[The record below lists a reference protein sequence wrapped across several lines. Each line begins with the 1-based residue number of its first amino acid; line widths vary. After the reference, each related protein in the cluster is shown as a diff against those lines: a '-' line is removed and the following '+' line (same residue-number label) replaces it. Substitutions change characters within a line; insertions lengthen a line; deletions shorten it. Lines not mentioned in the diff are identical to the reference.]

1 MREIYILIKE
11 TIRDWQEDK
20 ASRLAAAL
28 ALYAILSIPPMLV
41 LVVGI
46 AGQAADEATAQQ
58 TIVSQVQRI
67 MGAQAGEVITAILD
81 AATQPEGLSLATVI
95 SLAVLFFSASGVFMQ
110 LQDALNTVWEVMPDP
125 EQGFMMTIRKRL
137 VSFIMVVCVGILL
150 IVLLVVNSL
159 LSLLGQLL
167 NDMLPFSITWA
178 RLLNYGVSFLLVVG
192 LIALVFKV
200 IPDVKI
206 AWRDV
211 WVGSVVTA
219 VLLALGVAGIS
230 LYMRYSDPT
239 SSYGAAGSLIILML
253 WVYYSA
259 QIIFLG
265 AEFTQVYA
273 HRRGAQIQP
282 DESAVY
288 MPRAQINQEN
298 EEVWQQ

>member
-1 MREIYILIKE
+1 MREIFVLIKE

-46 AGQAADEATAQQ
+46 AGQAAGEATAQQ
-58 TIVSQVQRI
+58 TIVAQVQRI

-81 AATQPEGLSLATVI
+81 AATQPQGLSLATAV

-125 EQGFMMTIRKRL
+125 EQGFMMTIKKRL

-150 IVLLVVNSL
+150 ILLLVVNSL
-159 LSLLGQLL
+159 LSLLGQVL

-259 QIIFLG
+259 QIMFLG

-282 DESAVY
+282 DENAVY